1 MRERE
6 LRKRIKRERMQEQ
19 LPESTRRRM
28 DALLDGLPEETKRS
42 RIHRI
47 WRNAVVFAAVLS
59 LSTVTVFAGAKL
71 ITLGNGRIN
80 TKQGSREYQKSV
92 KVNEI
97 KKNNAKAGISKTDEG
112 ITLRID
118 NIGLDEGNL
127 LLYYTVSL
135 NKKTTALELPK
146 VKKDSLKERWNLNS
160 IWLGP
165 QVMIDGKRQ
174 DEISEIGVTEAY
186 RINNRKIKGVYRFNL
201 SGKLK
206 KKVKLDIKT
215 NYLWDT
221 KGDWSMQVTVDRS
234 KIAKKAKVITPS
246 KKTMVNKVVISPLGN
261 TLQSMDKAKD
271 LVIRDNKGRYLYWE
285 TRNNAETNKM
295 IYQFFK
301 HADTKS
307 LEIVPV
313 KSQSVEKK
321 NGKVQKAVLNLKKN
335 ATVQI
340 SNHTKLKVAD
350 VKKQK
355 HNLRIYFKVL
365 DYDGAILTDGIE
377 SKFIVDN
384 KGKSLIKDG
393 GSIDTW
399 TDYEKEQMVLEFYN
413 ASKGVDYTKAA
424 KINFLKQKTVLN
436 ESQKQ
441 KIKIK

>member
-1 MRERE
+1 MRERK

-19 LPESTRRRM
+19 LPETTRRRM
-28 DALLDGLPEETKRS
+28 DDVLNGLPEETKGIRF
-42 RIHRI
+42 RRI

-59 LSTVTVFAGAKL
+59 ISTVTVFAGAKL
-71 ITLGNGRIN
+71 ITLGNGKIN

-97 KKNNAKAGISKTDEG
+97 KKNIAKAGISKTDEG

-160 IWLGP
+160 IWLDP
-165 QVMIDGKRQ
+165 QIMIDGKRQ

-234 KIAKKAKVITPS
+234 KIAKKAKVIIPS
-246 KKTMVNKVVISPLGN
+246 KKAIVNKVVISPLGN

-340 SNHTKLKVAD
+340 SNHTRLKVAD

-365 DYDGAILTDGIE
+365 DYDGAILTDGLESRFIE
-377 SKFIVDN
+377 DK

-399 TDYEKEQMVLEFYN
+399 TDYEKEQLVLEFYN
-413 ASKGVDYTKAA
+413 ASKDVDYAKAA